1 MIVGGVS
8 LESNF
13 WFGWWRA
20 YQILKPQSIKKSK
33 RKKAS
38 EYGTAKKRTPS
49 HKSPPN
55 YELSSS
61 RIQSLSSE
69 IPVSEYWSVRAA
81 DYLYE
86 SKYPLTYEA
95 FVEEGEKEWESAF
108 MKSFWNWT
116 VGGWL
121 GKKSYHLAYRFPYA
135 AAGLLYAAGAGIAIH
150 DTGVMIDKWSN
161 PQKQFFMQGVPMG
174 VGSW

>member
-8 LESNF
+8 LEGNF
-13 WFGWWRA
+13 MFAWWQA
-20 YQILKPQSIKKSK
+20 YEILKVPE
-33 RKKAS
+33 KKARRPAS
-38 EYGTAKKRTPS
+38 DFYHTAKKRTPS

-61 RIQSLSSE
+61 RIQTLESTQA
-69 IPVSEYWSVRAA
+69 PVSEYWSVRAA

-108 MKSFWNWT
+108 MQSVWNWT
-116 VGGWL
+116 VGGWV

-135 AAGLLYAAGAGIAIH
+135 AAGLMYAAGAGIAVH
-150 DTGVMIDKWSN
+150 DAGVLIDKWSN
-161 PQKQFFMQGVPMG
+161 PQKQFMMQGVPLG
-174 VGSW
+174 TGSW